1 MPFNY
6 LPIYLKNLTITT
18 IYKCL
23 KSQTPTTSFSIGVP
37 KQSSFSRLDV
47 VQSFIEEV
55 FPPEYRDN
63 INLNSLKL
71 SNATFI
77 DNELSEHLAD
87 LVYQAEYA
95 GEPALITLLFEHKSY
110 QEDFPEGQL
119 LRYMS
124 NIWRDEQKQKKGKK
138 RKNSTVVIP
147 IIIHHGKS
155 AWKKVSMRKQFGNP
169 HQDLLKFLP
178 EFDYL
183 LFSLNDFS
191 DVQIANFKNTFLS
204 TAAMLLKHSRDEK
217 AKFLQL
223 KAFLIEKIK
232 ALDLAHEN
240 DFIGTIVYYLETVSN
255 LTAKEIII
263 IFTKVSTNVN
273 NIVMTA
279 YEEIR
284 LEERE
289 NNTLNVLR
297 NSIQNGISVELVS
310 KLLGISVQK
319 IEEMINKLKTSN
331 N

>member
-1 MPFNY
+1 MSEISNPHDKFF
-6 LPIYLKNLTITT
+6 KA
-18 IYKCL
+18 
-23 KSQTPTTSFSIGVP
+23 
-37 KQSSFSRLDV
+37 SFSRLDV

-55 FPPEYRDN
+55 FPPQYRDK

-87 LVYQAEYA
+87 LVYHAEYE
-95 GEPALITLLFEHKSY
+95 GEPAMITLLFEHKSY
-110 QEDFPEGQL
+110 QENFPEGQL

-124 NIWRDEQKQKKGKK
+124 NIWLDEQKQKKGKK

-155 AWKKVSMRKQFGNP
+155 AWKKVSMRTQFGNP

-217 AKFLQL
+217 TKLLALES
-223 KAFLIEKIK
+223 FLIEK
-232 ALDLAHEN
+232 LRTLELLHEN
-240 DFIGTIVYYLETVSN
+240 EFISTIVYYLETVSN

-273 NIVMTA
+273 NIAMTA
-279 YEEIR
+279 YEEIKQ
-284 LEERE
+284 ET
-289 NNTLNVLR
+289 TLNILR
-297 NSIQNGISVELVS
+297 GLIQNGASMELISKSFGLS
-310 KLLGISVQK
+310 IKK
-319 IEEMINKLKTSN
+319 IEEMVKMLKNSEN
-331 N
+331 

>member
-1 MPFNY
+1 MSE
-6 LPIYLKNLTITT
+6 ITNPHD
-18 IYKCL
+18 KFF
-23 KSQTPTTSFSIGVP
+23 KA
-37 KQSSFSRLDV
+37 SFSRLDV

-55 FPPEYRDN
+55 FPSQYRDN

-110 QEDFPEGQL
+110 QEDYFPEGQL

-124 NIWRDEQKQKKGKK
+124 NIWRNEQKQKKGKK

-217 AKFLQL
+217 KKLLAFES
-223 KAFLIEKIK
+223 FLIEK
-232 ALDLAHEN
+232 LRTLELLHEN
-240 DFIGTIVYYLETVSN
+240 EFISTIFYYLHNSTH
-255 LTAKEIII
+255 LTSEEIVI
-263 IFTKVSTNVN
+263 IFTKVSTIVN
-273 NIVMTA
+273 NIAMTA
-279 YEEIR
+279 TER
-284 LEERE
+284 LKLEERE
-289 NNTLNVLR
+289 NTTLNNIKGL
-297 NSIQNGISVELVS
+297 IQNGIIQHGVS
-310 KLLGISVQK
+310 MDLIAKSFGLSIQKL
-319 IEEMINKLKTSN
+319 EEMIAKMKGSN